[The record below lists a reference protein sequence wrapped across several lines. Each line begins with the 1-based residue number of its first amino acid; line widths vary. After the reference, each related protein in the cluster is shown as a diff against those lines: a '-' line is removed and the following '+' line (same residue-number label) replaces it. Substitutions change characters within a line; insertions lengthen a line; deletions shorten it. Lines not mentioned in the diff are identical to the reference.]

1 MEDSVYRKL
10 LVPLDGSELSE
21 TILPQVAAVA
31 KPASA
36 SVVLL
41 RVRESLDRGVRQ
53 TLGDDIAEK
62 LDTVNREEIQSYLDR
77 IAGDLIRDGI
87 AADIAIAEGNP
98 AEAIINYASTHAVDL
113 IVMAT
118 HGRGGLTRWAFG
130 SVADKVLRQSP
141 VPVLLGPVTGSRA

>member
-1 MEDSVYRKL
+1 MYRKL